1 MADEDSE
8 SDTDQT
14 SQSAMD
20 FQDNRPR
27 STFDILYSQAQ
38 NDSQS
43 KKIKRKRIQSNSI
56 TYSDIYTESDD
67 SDYKTP
73 QPKRRLTQDN
83 TPNQPT
89 MVVINSPEIK
99 LAKLN
104 PIKIAK
110 ALNKVG
116 KDIIKTGTKN
126 NQGGI
131 TVQCM
136 LLHLSPSKKTSNN
149 NTIRPMDSN
158 RRICKITNSK

>member
-73 QPKRRLTQDN
+73 QPKRRFTQDNN

-89 MVVINSPEIK
+89 MVVINSPDIK
-99 LAKLN
+99 L
-104 PIKIAK
+104 
-110 ALNKVG
+110 
-116 KDIIKTGTKN
+116 
-126 NQGGI
+126 
-131 TVQCM
+131 
-136 LLHLSPSKKTSNN
+136 
-149 NTIRPMDSN
+149 
-158 RRICKITNSK
+158 